1 MTSILCYYLYRLIYT
16 NMNEVIRLSISE
28 AARIFGINGQT
39 IRRAIKNQEIIY
51 SVVRGRYQ
59 LNFES
64 LLKWSQKRPAVKN
77 KLEVKGIGQ
86 YVDRWKIKN
95 PLFSPNPEALKKEI
109 SSPPPTLKTALP
121 NTAAPEKKTAV
132 DPNLENCGTK
142 PLL

>member
-1 MTSILCYYLYRLIYT
+1 MDEI
-16 NMNEVIRLSISE
+16 IRLSISV
-28 AARIFGINGQT
+28 AARMFGVNSQT

-51 SVVRGRYQ
+51 SVVRGRYE

-77 KLEVKGIGQ
+77 KLEVRGIGQ

-95 PLFSPNPEALKKEI
+95 PLFSPNPEVLKKET
-109 SSPPPTLKTALP
+109 SSPFPTQKTALP
-121 NTAAPEKKTAV
+121 KTASPEKKTAV
-132 DPNLENCGTK
+132 ATPPGNGVTK